1 MPLTKLVVKNYK
13 SLRDFQLDIKPLMVF
28 IGPNNTGKSNIF
40 DCFKFLSEAIK
51 IRGLQGSVIQRGGF
65 NNIIFNGE
73 IGNTISIELHGSLQ
87 IKGEEKSYKY
97 SIEFG
102 GNQFGN
108 CYNNR
113 ETFVLK
119 GPIYSAPK
127 VIGNETQRQIFDEI
141 KLLEFPGENGMAIA
155 RDETGKQMGGFG
167 AGNNIVYL
175 SSFSDPLHYPVLS
188 SFHNEV
194 QNWAF
199 FNFVPQLMRDPLPI
213 QKELQLKFLGENMA
227 TVLHALQ
234 TEYPQK
240 FKKIEDILKSALPQF
255 DELGTGL
262 TAAPGQTYIKMREK
276 ELNVDIPAWGMSDG
290 LLRLLG
296 LLISFYSPSPPPLAC
311 YEEPENFV
319 HPRLLELIVDLL
331 KNASENKT
339 QVMATTH
346 SPYLVDLLQP
356 EDLFIVEKKD
366 GETKIKK
373 AEDKK
378 GIKEALKT
386 LGLGDMWYSGSLGG
400 NPNL

>member
-13 SLRDFQLDIKPLMVF
+13 SLKDFKLDLKPLMVF

-51 IRGLQGSVIQRGGF
+51 PNGLQSSIIQRGGF
-65 NNIIFNGE
+65 SNIVFNGE
-73 IGNTISIELHGSLQ
+73 IAKTISIELHGSIQ
-87 IKGEEKSYKY
+87 INREEKSYKY
-97 SIEFG
+97 IIELKG
-102 GNQFGN
+102 DRLGNF
-108 CYNNR
+108 YNNR
-113 ETFVLK
+113 EIFALK
-119 GPIYSAPK
+119 GPIYPSPSK
-127 VIGNETQRQIFDEI
+127 VTGGTKPIFEEL
-141 KLLEFPGENGMAIA
+141 KLLEFPVENGMAVA

-175 SSFSDPLHYPVLS
+175 SLFSDPLHYPVLG
-188 SFHNEV
+188 SFYNEV

-199 FNFVPQLMRDPLPI
+199 FNFVPQLMRNPLPI
-213 QKELQLKFLGENMA
+213 QKELQLKFLGENVA

-234 TEYPQK
+234 TEYPQR
-240 FKKIEDILKSALPQF
+240 FKRIEDILKSVIPQF

-262 TAAPGQTYIKMREK
+262 TAIPGQTYIKMK
-276 ELNVDIPAWGMSDG
+276 ERDLNVDIPAWSMSDG

-339 QVMATTH
+339 QIMATTH

-366 GETKIKK
+366 GETKVKK

-378 GIKEALKT
+378 GIKEAIKT
-386 LGLGDMWYSGSLGG
+386 LGLGGLWYSGSLGG
-400 NPNL
+400 NPNI